1 MSFAQS
7 YLDAVPG
14 AGVAVQAAPFPDPQ
28 VLRWNA
34 GLGAQLGLAPDA
46 ELLTGGQGGTALA
59 YSGHQFGGFSPVLG
73 DGRAMLLGETQG
85 LDVHLKGSGP
95 TPFARRG
102 DGRAVL
108 GPVLREYLMGEAMH
122 ALGVP
127 TTRGLAVCT
136 TGERVMRDGPEP
148 GAVLARVA
156 ASHIRVG
163 TFQYFAAR
171 GDVAGLRA
179 LADYAAARHYPGA
192 GVVELLCAVR
202 DAQIALVARWVS
214 LGFVHGVMNTDNM
227 TISGETIDYGPCA
240 FVDRYAPGAVF
251 SSIDRSGRYAF
262 GNQPVVAQW
271 NLARLAEALAP
282 LVTDPDPLIEAV
294 SAVPALYQQA
304 WLNRMRAK
312 LGLMRQQPDDLDL
325 ANGLFRVIEGADF
338 TGTMRSLSDVVRGG
352 DAALDDAWLSAYRA
366 RLGAEDT
373 SPEAR
378 ADAMDRV
385 NPLYI
390 PRNHLVEDALSA
402 ANQGDL
408 AHFDQLAGVLA
419 QPFTAQNGAD
429 RYALPAPEN
438 APPHVTFCG
447 T

>member
-7 YLDAVPG
+7 YLEAVPG
-14 AGVAVQAAPFPDPQ
+14 AGLAVQGAPFPDPR

-34 GLGAQLGLAPDA
+34 PLGAALGLEPDA
-46 ELLTGGQGGTALA
+46 VLLTGGRGGSALA

-73 DGRAMLLGETQG
+73 DGRAMLLGEVQG
-85 LDVHLKGSGP
+85 LDVHLKGSGA

-127 TTRGLAVCT
+127 TTRGLAVCI
-136 TGERVMRDGPEP
+136 TGEHVMRDEPEP

-163 TFQYFAAR
+163 SFQYFAAR
-171 GDVAGLRA
+171 GDSAGLRA
-179 LADYAAARHYPGA
+179 LAEYAAARHYPGA
-192 GVVELLCAVR
+192 GVVDLFCAVR
-202 DAQIALVARWVS
+202 DAQVALVAQWVS

-251 SSIDRSGRYAF
+251 SSIDRGRRYAF

-271 NLARLAEALAP
+271 NLARLAEAMAP
-282 LVTDPDPLIEAV
+282 LVTDPEPLVAAVEAV
-294 SAVPALYQQA
+294 PGLYQQA
-304 WLNRMRAK
+304 WLERMRAK
-312 LGLMRQQPDDLDL
+312 LGLVRAEPEDLEL
-325 ANGLFRVIEGADF
+325 VNRLHRVMEGADF
-338 TGTMRSLSDVVRGG
+338 TGTFRGLSDVLRGG
-352 DAALDDAWLSAYRA
+352 TATVDEAWLAAYRA
-366 RLGAEDT
+366 RLAREDT
-373 SPEAR
+373 PAEAR
-378 ADAMDRV
+378 AAAMDRV

-390 PRNHLVEDALSA
+390 PRNHMVEEALRA
-402 ANQGDL
+402 ANDGDL
-408 AHFDQLAGVLA
+408 GPFDRLADVLA
-419 QPFTAQNGAD
+419 QPYDAQPDAE
-429 RYALPAPEN
+429 RYAEPASKH